1 MNLLGLGVERRV
13 YLNRGSVESRAAKL
27 RYHLHSAVRDTDGQ
41 RAALEV
47 YQFNSPAHQGTS
59 SFITG
64 LFIDGQFVDGAD
76 GMTIE

>member
-1 MNLLGLGVERRV
+1 
-13 YLNRGSVESRAAKL
+13 
-27 RYHLHSAVRDTDGQ
+27 
-41 RAALEV
+41 LEV